1 MLCHSGHLPGCIT
14 MLFYEHNTQEA
25 NWHSVSVF
33 IDWYDNAWS
42 RLIFLW
48 FQPEGFFSE
57 DIIQARRN
65 ESHMGVPICC
75 CRHQHLVHVDSVAWT
90 EFRLVKRKHNAL
102 LSCEMLEKFRFQL
115 MTLLQSKGI
124 CFWFFF
130 WAIGSCRT
138 YWNKVCDNRSIL
150 NKVPNTDWI
159 SIYQSVFTDLIKD
172 WYSTI

>member
-90 EFRLVKRKHNAL
+90 EFRLVKKNTMHYDLGKCLRNSGFNSWHL
-102 LSCEMLEKFRFQL
+102 LKSKGTCFRF
-115 MTLLQSKGI
+115 
-124 CFWFFF
+124 FFS
-130 WAIGSCRT
+130 AIGSCRT

-159 SIYQSVFTDLIKD
+159 GIYKSVFTDLI
-172 WYSTI
+172 